1 MKTHLVLL
9 IVVVVLGAFVVA
21 VISRDVRRKA
31 AHQEIHDADREAA
44 GEDAHTGHGHPPEE
58 DEHAEDPSDPGG
70 IEEAPK
76 MAKDE
81 ARKKAAGFSPV
92 LPQAK
97 GPRTKVRIKTNMGDF
112 EITLFD
118 DLVPNTV
125 NNFIDLTKKGFYDG
139 IIFHRVI
146 EDFMNQTGDP
156 DGTGTGGPGYT
167 FADEFAPGLSHN
179 QPGVL
184 SMANSGANTNGS
196 QFFITV
202 KATVWLDGKHSVFGQ
217 VTDGMETV
225 YLINS
230 APADGRGRPRQ
241 EITMLEVSV
250 ISQEEIPGDSPP
262 ASSPELGKE
271 L

>member
-1 MKTHLVLL
+1 MRKHLVLL

-21 VISRDVRRKA
+21 VISRDVREKA
-31 AHQEIHDADREAA
+31 AYQKIDDAAREAA
-44 GEDAHTGHGHPPEE
+44 GEDAHAGHEHSENE
-58 DEHAEDPSDPGG
+58 DEHAEDPSGPGS
-70 IEEAPK
+70 IEEVPK

-112 EITLFD
+112 GITLFD
-118 DLVPNTV
+118 DLAPNTV
-125 NNFIDLTKKGFYDG
+125 GNFIDLTKKGFYDG

-156 DGTGTGGPGYT
+156 NGTGTGGPGYT
-167 FADEFAPGLSHN
+167 FSDEFAPGLSHS
-179 QPGVL
+179 QPGVV
-184 SMANSGANTNGS
+184 SMANSGPNTNGS

-202 KATVWLDGKHSVFGQ
+202 KATDWLDGKHSVFGQ
-217 VTDGMETV
+217 VTSGMETV
-225 YLINS
+225 YAINS
-230 APADGRGRPRQ
+230 LPADGRGRPRQ
-241 EITMLEVSV
+241 EVKMLEVTIV
-250 ISQEEIPGDSPP
+250 GQEEIPEDSPP
-262 ASSPELGKE
+262 SSSELGKE